1 MDLSST
7 NTISID
13 QIMQVP
19 KSIPAYQ
26 RDFVWEQPLIES
38 YVENLYEAFENSETY
53 FTGSMVFY
61 KNRDTYEIVD
71 GQQRI
76 TVIYCIIGEIIK
88 YLGENDLSKDDAP
101 TQKGKYI
108 FNSNTSKLGDKK
120 FLLTHRNKDIEM
132 CLQKIGLGE
141 VLEQKDE
148 EEPQFYLKIL

>member
-26 RDFVWEQPLIES
+26 RDFVWEQPLIQS
-38 YVENLYEAFENSETY
+38 YVENLYEAFESSESY

-71 GQQRI
+71 GQ
-76 TVIYCIIGEIIK
+76 
-88 YLGENDLSKDDAP
+88 
-101 TQKGKYI
+101 
-108 FNSNTSKLGDKK
+108 
-120 FLLTHRNKDIEM
+120 
-132 CLQKIGLGE
+132 
-141 VLEQKDE
+141 
-148 EEPQFYLKIL
+148 